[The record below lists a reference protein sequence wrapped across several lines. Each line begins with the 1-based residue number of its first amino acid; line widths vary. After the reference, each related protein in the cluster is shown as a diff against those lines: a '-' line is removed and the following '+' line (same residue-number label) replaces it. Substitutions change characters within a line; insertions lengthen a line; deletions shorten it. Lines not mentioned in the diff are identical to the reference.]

1 MLLDGEEIWIQICL
15 RRSLDGGEASQEGF
29 WTPRWQNPSWLAIE
43 SLTILSHSLAGL
55 FKQKHSKYKLI
66 ILVHGWVKSPPSPP
80 PHDREVITSPYAEE
94 GTSFVNGCLGAAAAA
109 VYSAICVPT
118 SHTLRD
124 VFLAQYQRYSSLFNC
139 WGLGCQFL
147 PQHLSAS

>member
-1 MLLDGEEIWIQICL
+1 MGIESFFSIQYSTAAQNCTSNRATFSQDDLDHYQ
-15 RRSLDGGEASQEGF
+15 S
-29 WTPRWQNPSWLAIE
+29 
-43 SLTILSHSLAGL
+43 SLTILSHFSELL
-55 FKQKHSKYKLI
+55 QTQFCIPSRLSI
-66 ILVHGWVKSPPSPP
+66 RGWVNSPYSCAG
-80 PHDREVITSPYAEE
+80 HCLVDREVITRCYA
-94 GTSFVNGCLGAAAAA
+94 GGPAALCQWVTQHCVPAAA

-139 WGLGCQFL
+139 WGLGCQESGFL